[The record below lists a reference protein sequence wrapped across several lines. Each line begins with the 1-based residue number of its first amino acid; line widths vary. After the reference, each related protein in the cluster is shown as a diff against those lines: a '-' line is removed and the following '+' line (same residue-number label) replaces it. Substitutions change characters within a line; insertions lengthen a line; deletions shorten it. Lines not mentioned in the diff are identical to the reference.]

1 MKKLSLIIALLFS
14 VCVFA
19 QIDKVIPAKPVPARL
34 VNDLAGILTQEQV
47 QALENKLVAYDD
59 STSNQ
64 IAVVTLKTTGDYDV
78 QEVSLGILRKWGVGG
93 SKNNGI
99 VILAATDDHKIYIST
114 GYGLEGAVPDI
125 TAKTIVDNDI
135 TPNFKQENYY
145 RGFDEAISSLIK
157 AAAGEYKAPEGYR
170 NRGGGSGGLSG
181 SKLIIAIIVIIF
193 ILSIFG
199 GGGNRG
205 GGYVSRRG
213 GGWLGPAILG
223 GMLGRGSGGGFGGG
237 WGGGGSSGGGG
248 FGGFGGGS
256 GGGGGAGGSW

>member
-1 MKKLSLIIALLFS
+1 MKRTALIIALAFS
-14 VCVFA
+14 VCAFA
-19 QIDKVIPAKPVPARL
+19 QIDKVIPAKPNPPRL
-34 VNDLAGILTQEQV
+34 VNDFAGALTPEQI

-64 IAVVTLKTTGDYDV
+64 IAVVTVKTTGDYEI
-78 QEVSLGILRKWGVGG
+78 QEVSLGLLRKWGVGG
-93 SKNNGI
+93 TKNNGI
-99 VILAATDDHKIYIST
+99 VILAAIDDHKIYIAT

-135 TPNFKQENYY
+135 TPNFKQTNYY
-145 RGFDEAISSLIK
+145 RGFDEAVNSLIK

-170 NRGGGSGGLSG
+170 DNARGKGTGFGKIIMGIIILFVILGMFGGGS
-181 SKLIIAIIVIIF
+181 
-193 ILSIFG
+193 
-199 GGGNRG
+199 NRG

-213 GGWLGPAILG
+213 SGWLGPMILG
-223 GMLGRGSGGGFGGG
+223 GLLGRGSSGGFGGGGFGGG
-237 WGGGGSSGGGG
+237 GGGG